1 MFRLEAV
8 KEKREGSDEDE
19 DDSSGKRVFG
29 PRKRFRWNEEIRC
42 DARLRLNVK
51 MILNAELLMCG
62 DVSPPGSWCV
72 M

>member
-42 DARLRLNVK
+42 DARL
-51 MILNAELLMCG
+51 
-62 DVSPPGSWCV
+62 
-72 M
+72 